1 MLYSAFPGKQLA
13 SIIYGL
19 ATDSLLGDLRREE
32 PVSVSRDSAES
43 FGREGGSA
51 LGQNYTVK
59 QGDYLSK
66 IASEH
71 GFFDHLTIWNPSVL
85 FPGDTLFIPDK
96 QQTPFPRPTGNKHTF
111 VVKRERLKLRV
122 VLEDQYEKPV
132 AGAKCKVTI
141 DTEDKDLTTD
151 GKGKFELNIPLK
163 AQTGALVIDSDD
175 TPYDGEFFSLRIGEL
190 DPVETLSGQQ
200 ARLDNLGYFPGSS
213 DRDDDPAFLSAVEE
227 FQCDHDLTVD
237 GKIGPKTQA
246 KLKQV
251 HGC

>member
-1 MLYSAFPGKQLA
+1 LA
-13 SIIYGL
+13 L
-19 ATDSLLGDLRREE
+19 TEDA
-32 PVSVSRDSAES
+32 
-43 FGREGGSA
+43 A
-51 LGQNYTVK
+51 LGQYTVK

-71 GFFDHLTIWNPSVL
+71 GFFEHLTIWNHPSNADLKKKRQNPSVL
-85 FPGDTLFIPDK
+85 FPGDSLFIPDK
-96 QQTPFPRPTGNKHTF
+96 QQTPYSRPTANNHTF
-111 VVKRERLKLRV
+111 VVKRDRLKLRI

-141 DTEDKDLTTD
+141 DAEDKDLTTD

-163 AQTGALVIDSDD
+163 AQSGAMVIDSNE
-175 TPYDGEFFSLRIGEL
+175 TPYDGEFFSLHIGEL

-213 DRDDDPAFLSAVEE
+213 DREDDPVFLSAVEE
-227 FQCDHDLTVD
+227 FQCEHELAVD

>member
-1 MLYSAFPGKQLA
+1 MG
-13 SIIYGL
+13 
-19 ATDSLLGDLRREE
+19 
-32 PVSVSRDSAES
+32 ES
-43 FGREGGSA
+43 
-51 LGQNYTVK
+51 YTVK

-71 GFFDHLTIWNPSVL
+71 GFFDHTTIWNHPANAGLKEKRQNPSVL
-85 FPGDTLFIPDK
+85 FPGDVLFIPDK
-96 QQTPFPRPTGNKHTF
+96 QQTPFSRATGNNHTF
-111 VVKRERLKLRV
+111 VVKSDRLKLRV

-132 AGAKCKVTI
+132 AGAKCKLKI
-141 DTEDKDLTTD
+141 DDEDRNLTTD

-163 AQTGALVIDSDD
+163 AQTGGMVIESDD
-175 TPYDGEFFSLRIGEL
+175 TPYDGDFFTLLIGQL

-213 DRDDDPAFLSAVEE
+213 DKEDDPAFLSAVEE
-227 FQCDHDLTVD
+227 FQCDHALTVD

>member
-1 MLYSAFPGKQLA
+1 LAFG
-13 SIIYGL
+13 
-19 ATDSLLGDLRREE
+19 
-32 PVSVSRDSAES
+32 
-43 FGREGGSA
+43 EGAA
-51 LGQNYTVK
+51 LGENYTVK

-71 GFFDHLTIWNPSVL
+71 GFFDHTTIWNHPANAELKKKRQNPSVL
-85 FPGDTLFIPDK
+85 FPGDILVIPDK
-96 QQTPFPRPTGNKHTF
+96 EQKAFARPTGNNHTF
-111 VVKRERLKLRV
+111 VIKRERLKLRV

-141 DTEDKDLTTD
+141 DAEGTDLTTD
-151 GKGKFELNIPLK
+151 GKGKWELNIPLK
-163 AQTGALVIDSDD
+163 AQAGAMLIDSND
-175 TPYDGEFFSLRIGEL
+175 TPYDGEFFSLHIGEL
-190 DPVETLSGQQ
+190 DPVETLTGQQ

-213 DRDDDPAFLSAVEE
+213 DKDDDPAFLSAVEE
-227 FQCDHDLTVD
+227 FQCEHDLTVD